1 MRTRNVMILSALALF
16 LCAVAPVSAVGQ
28 EAETEPPRAGPPEV
42 VVEVGGLTCPFCAY
56 GLEKKF
62 VEAAPV
68 DSVEVGLETG
78 EVRLWLKPEREM
90 TDAEVRDVVRDAGF
104 TPGEVR
110 RPASPPSDRSPPGG
124 APST

>member
-1 MRTRNVMILSALALF
+1 MRTRKVTMLSAFALF
-16 LCAVAPVSAVGQ
+16 LWAAVPVPAVGQ
-28 EAETEPPRAGPPEV
+28 EAEAEPPRAGPPEV

-68 DSVEVGLETG
+68 DSVEVGLEEG
-78 EVRLWLKPEREM
+78 EVRLWLKPDREM
-90 TDAEVRDVVRDAGF
+90 TDAEVRGVVRDAGF
-104 TPGEVR
+104 TPGEVQ
-110 RPASPPSDRSPPGG
+110 RPASPPSESSPPGG